1 MTTAINTASATP
13 QAAITSTAPAPR
25 VVSIDIFRGLTM
37 AVMIFVNQLSGVPGL
52 PWWTY
57 HAHAQQDLMTY
68 VDMVFPFF
76 LFIVGMSLPLSVAQR
91 LKRNPS
97 MPALWLHVLL
107 RVLGLLV
114 LGLILA
120 NAEKCD
126 PALMPI
132 SGSTWGLLALLCAGL
147 YLNVYP
153 KSQRF
158 PAYSIVL
165 RGIGLVGVVALLA
178 IFRRTAHDGHIAWLD
193 FSYPE
198 ILGLIA
204 LSYLAVTILY
214 IPTRRFAWA
223 PHIWFVLLLA
233 LNALSTA
240 RILTFPNHL
249 SLYIWPF
256 GNGAMA
262 CIIMAGVVTTSIFL
276 PSGTRPSPARAMSIA
291 AGFGV
296 AALAAGWLLTP
307 LGISKIRATPTWSCY
322 SIGAAVLMF
331 TILYWA
337 CDQKRFTAWAFFVY
351 AAGANT
357 LTTYL
362 LPDLWDFMSSTFHI
376 TFLDTHLVMGWPAVV
391 KTFAFT
397 FFILAV
403 SWALTKSK
411 VRLQF

>member
-1 MTTAINTASATP
+1 MNVTTPSLSQTGKAVVS
-13 QAAITSTAPAPR
+13 APR

-37 AVMIFVNQLSGVPGL
+37 AVMIFVNQLSDVRGL

-57 HAHAQQDLMTY
+57 HAHAQEDVMTY

-91 LKRNPS
+91 LKRNAS

-126 PALMPI
+126 PARMPI
-132 SGSTWGLLALLCAGL
+132 SGSVWALLALLCAGL
-147 YLNVYP
+147 YLNVYA
-153 KSQRF
+153 KSDRF
-158 PAYSIVL
+158 PAYSRVL
-165 RGIGLVGVVALLA
+165 RFIGFFGVVALLA
-178 IFRRTAHDGHIAWLD
+178 IFRRATPNGHAAWLD

-204 LSYLAVTILY
+204 LSYLAVAILY
-214 IPTRRFAWA
+214 IPTRRWFWMQYV
-223 PHIWFVLLLA
+223 WFVLLVSLCA
-233 LNALSTA
+233 FSTA
-240 RILTFPNHL
+240 KILEFPDRIP
-249 SLYIWPF
+249 LYFWPF

-262 CIIMAGVVTTSIFL
+262 CIIMAGAITSSIVIGADSSRN
-276 PSGTRPSPARAMSIA
+276 PRRAMTIA
-291 AGFGV
+291 ACFGV
-296 AALAAGWLLTP
+296 LMLAAGRLLTP
-307 LGISKIRATPTWSCY
+307 LGISKIRATPTWSLY
-322 SIGAAVLMF
+322 SIGAAVLAF
-331 TILYWA
+331 VLLCWV
-337 CDQKRFTAWAFFVY
+337 CDVKKRTAWAFFVRP
-351 AAGANT
+351 AGENT

-362 LPDLWDFMSSTFHI
+362 LPDLWYFLSVSLGI
-376 TFLDTHLVMGWPAVV
+376 TFLDNHLVTGWLAVL

-397 FFILAV
+397 FVILGVAWV
-403 SWALTKSK
+403 LTKSK

>member
-1 MTTAINTASATP
+1 MNVTMTASS
-13 QAAITSTAPAPR
+13 QAGKSAIGASR

-37 AVMIFVNQLSGVPGL
+37 AVMIFVNQLSGVQGL

-57 HAHAQQDLMTY
+57 HAHAHEDVMTY

-91 LKRNPS
+91 LKRNAS
-97 MPALWLHVLL
+97 LPALWLHVFL

-126 PALMPI
+126 PAQMPI
-132 SGSTWGLLALLCAGL
+132 SGSLWALLGLLCAGL

-153 KSQRF
+153 KSDRF
-158 PAYSIVL
+158 PAYSLVL
-165 RGIGLVGVVALLA
+165 RFIGLFGVIALLA
-178 IFRRTAHDGHIAWLD
+178 IFRRAAPSGQSAWID

-204 LSYLAVTILY
+204 LSYLAVAILY
-214 IPTRRFAWA
+214 IPTRRWVWM
-223 PHIWFVLLLA
+223 PPVWFVLLVSLCVF
-233 LNALSTA
+233 STA
-240 RILTFPNHL
+240 KILAFPHRIP
-249 SLYIWPF
+249 LYFWPF

-262 CIIMAGVVTTSIFL
+262 CIIMAGVITSSIFISDGSKRT
-276 PSGTRPSPARAMSIA
+276 PHRAMAIA
-291 AGFGV
+291 ACFGLLM
-296 AALAAGWLLTP
+296 LAAGRVLTP
-307 LGISKIRATPTWSCY
+307 LGISKIRATPTWSLY
-322 SIGAAVLMF
+322 SIGAAALIFVL
-331 TILYWA
+331 LYWA
-337 CDQKRFTAWAFFVY
+337 CDIKQWTGWAFFVRP
-351 AAGANT
+351 AGENT

-362 LPDLWDFMSSTFHI
+362 LPDLWYFLSISLGI
-376 TFLDTHLVMGWPAVV
+376 TFLDTHLVAGWPAVA

-397 FFILAV
+397 FFILGLA
-403 SWALTKSK
+403 WALTKSK